1 MLAAVVRPRV
11 DCGPRT
17 ERTDMTDSKQGPT
30 SADAPGSSSNAP
42 GVLYFDPNPTTA
54 RLATAGLRLAGYV
67 VYAASTKSE
76 AVEHCTAHGP
86 NADGSI
92 QVLLLDT
99 ASSPALSASVLKALI
114 QVPGASELPG
124 VLLVSRAN
132 PTPFPGSEGL
142 PSLKRPF
149 TTPALLK
156 VLREAVEAT
165 PPSRA
170 EVAQRSGDEA
180 LARLE
185 LTLMQHFPE
194 LEADPAKLRA
204 LQSSLVAL
212 SQLPTPGS
220 GVSLQANLE
229 NTRVESLIAMLED
242 EAARGVL
249 ELSHDGA
256 LARLHIDRGRIRMA
270 EITGTRD
277 EDLRLGRFVVEAGF
291 LGDETLEGVATSPNP
306 QGKLL
311 GERLLEEGHLR
322 RGELGRVL
330 INQAIEIVCHV
341 AAWTTGRASFAVLDE
356 LHPLARTATGRAELR
371 VSDALLEALRREASR
386 AEMGPHMPHV
396 DEVYV
401 RNDAEVAR
409 VGRNGFAREE
419 LGILENLNGRN
430 SVKDVARKTRTGTF
444 AVASILYR
452 LDRARLVH
460 RRRAPLT
467 TGPN

>member
-1 MLAAVVRPRV
+1 
-11 DCGPRT
+11 
-17 ERTDMTDSKQGPT
+17 MTDST
-30 SADAPGSSSNAP
+30 ARNTP

-54 RLATAGLRLAGYV
+54 RLATAGLRLAGYK
-67 VYAASTKSE
+67 VYPASTKSE

-86 NADGSI
+86 AADGTI
-92 QVLLLDT
+92 EVLLLDT

-114 QVPGASELPG
+114 QIPGASELPG

-156 VLREAVEAT
+156 VLREAVEA
-165 PPSRA
+165 PPADRA
-170 EVAQRSGDEA
+170 EVAARTSDEA

-185 LTLMQHFPE
+185 ITLAEHFPGLDASPE
-194 LEADPAKLRA
+194 RLRA
-204 LQSSLVAL
+204 LHSSLVAL

-229 NTRVESLIAMLED
+229 NTRFESLLAMLED

-249 ELSHDGA
+249 ELSHGGA

-270 EITGTRD
+270 EISGARD

-291 LGDETLEGVATSPNP
+291 LSDAMLEEVAGAPNP

-311 GERLLEEGHLR
+311 GERLLEEGKLR
-322 RGELGRVL
+322 KGELARVL
-330 INQAIEIVCHV
+330 INQAVEIVCHV
-341 AAWTTGRASFAVLDE
+341 SSWSTGRASFAALDE

-371 VSDALLEALRREASR
+371 ISDALLEALRREASR

-452 LDRARLVH
+452 LGRARLIH
-460 RRRAPLT
+460 RRRAPIT

>member
-1 MLAAVVRPRV
+1 
-11 DCGPRT
+11 
-17 ERTDMTDSKQGPT
+17 MTDS
-30 SADAPGSSSNAP
+30 SARNTP

-54 RLATAGLRLAGYV
+54 RLATAGLRLAGYI
-67 VYAASTKSE
+67 VYPASTKSE
-76 AVEHCTAHGP
+76 AVEHCKAHGP
-86 NADGSI
+86 SADGTI
-92 QVLLLDT
+92 EVLLLDT

-114 QVPGASELPG
+114 QIPGASELPG

-156 VLREAVEAT
+156 VLREAVDAT
-165 PPSRA
+165 PESRA
-170 EVAQRSGDEA
+170 DVAQRTGDEA

-185 LTLMQHFPE
+185 ITLAEHFPGLDASPE
-194 LEADPAKLRA
+194 TLRA

-220 GVSLQANLE
+220 AVSLQANLE
-229 NTRVESLIAMLED
+229 NTRFESLLAMLED

-249 ELSHDGA
+249 ELSHAGA
-256 LARLHIDRGRIRMA
+256 LARLHLDRGRVRMA
-270 EITGTRD
+270 EISGARD

-291 LGDETLEGVATSPNP
+291 LSDPMLEEVASAPNP

-311 GERLLEEGHLR
+311 GERLLDEGKLR
-322 RGELGRVL
+322 KGELARVL
-330 INQAIEIVCHV
+330 INQAVEIVCHV
-341 AAWTTGRASFAVLDE
+341 SSWTTGRASFAVLDE

-371 VSDALLEALRREASR
+371 ISDALLEALRREASR

-444 AVASILYR
+444 AVSSILYR
-452 LDRARLVH
+452 LGRARLVH
-460 RRRAPLT
+460 RRRAPIT

>member
-1 MLAAVVRPRV
+1 
-11 DCGPRT
+11 
-17 ERTDMTDSKQGPT
+17 MTDSANTGST
-30 SADAPGSSSNAP
+30 DASGKTAP

-54 RLATAGLRLAGYV
+54 RLATAGLRLAGYL
-67 VYAASTKSE
+67 VYTAGNKTE
-76 AVEHCTAHGP
+76 AVEHCQAHGP
-86 NADGSI
+86 GGSATI
-92 QVLLLDT
+92 DVLLLDT

-142 PSLKRPF
+142 PSLRRPF

-156 VLREAVEAT
+156 SLREAVEAT
-165 PPSRA
+165 PPPAA
-170 EVAQRSGDEA
+170 EIAQRTGDEA
-180 LARLE
+180 ITRLDE
-185 LTLMQHFPE
+185 TLRQHLPE
-194 LEADPAKLRA
+194 LALTGDQLRA

-212 SQLPTPGS
+212 AQLPTPEP
-220 GVSLQANLE
+220 GVSLTAHLD
-229 NTRVESLIAMLED
+229 NTRLESLLAMLED

-249 ELSHDGA
+249 ELKHEGA
-256 LARLHIDRGRIRMA
+256 QCRLHLDRGRVRMA
-270 EITGTRD
+270 EITGTAD

-291 LGDETLEGVATSPNP
+291 LSDETLESVATSPNP

-322 RGELGRVL
+322 RGELARVL

-341 AAWTTGRASFAVLDE
+341 SGWSSGRASFAVLDE
-356 LHPLARTATGRAELR
+356 LHPLAKAAAGRAELR
-371 VSDALLEALRREASR
+371 ISDALLEALRREASR

-401 RNDAEVAR
+401 RNDPEVAR

-452 LDRARLVH
+452 LGRARLVH
-460 RRRAPLT
+460 RRRAPIT

>member
-1 MLAAVVRPRV
+1 
-11 DCGPRT
+11 
-17 ERTDMTDSKQGPT
+17 MTDS
-30 SADAPGSSSNAP
+30 SARKTP

-54 RLATAGLRLAGYV
+54 RLATAGLRLAGYE
-67 VYAASTKSE
+67 VYPASTKSE
-76 AVEHCTAHGP
+76 AVEHCKAHGP
-86 NADGSI
+86 SADGTI
-92 QVLLLDT
+92 EVLLLDT
-99 ASSPALSASVLKALI
+99 ASSPALSAAVLKALI
-114 QVPGASELPG
+114 QIPGASELPG

-156 VLREAVEAT
+156 VLREAVTT
-165 PPSRA
+165 PGSRA
-170 EVAQRSGDEA
+170 EVAARTSDEA

-185 LTLMQHFPE
+185 ITLAEHFPGLHTSPE
-194 LEADPAKLRA
+194 TLRA

-220 GVSLQANLE
+220 AVSLQANLD
-229 NTRVESLIAMLED
+229 NTRFESLLAMLED

-249 ELSHDGA
+249 ELTHGGA

-270 EITGTRD
+270 EITGARD

-291 LGDETLEGVATSPNP
+291 LSDPMLEEVAGAPNP

-311 GERLLEEGHLR
+311 GERLLEEGKLR
-322 RGELGRVL
+322 KGELARVL

-341 AAWTTGRASFAVLDE
+341 SGWTSGRASFAVLDE

-371 VSDALLEALRREASR
+371 ISDALLEALRREASR

-396 DEVYV
+396 DDVYI
-401 RNDAEVAR
+401 RNDADVAR

-419 LGILENLNGRN
+419 LGILETLNGRN

-452 LDRARLVH
+452 LGRARLVH
-460 RRRAPLT
+460 RRRAPIT
-467 TGPN
+467 TGPH

>member
-1 MLAAVVRPRV
+1 
-11 DCGPRT
+11 
-17 ERTDMTDSKQGPT
+17 MTDSANQSTDRGN
-30 SADAPGSSSNAP
+30 SSSGKPAP

-54 RLATAGLRLAGYV
+54 RLATAGLRLAGYQV
-67 VYAASTKSE
+67 FTAGSKTE
-76 AVEHCTAHGP
+76 AVEHCQTHGP
-86 NADGSI
+86 GGTAAIS
-92 QVLLLDT
+92 VLLLDT

-114 QVPGASELPG
+114 QIPGASELPG

-132 PTPFPGSEGL
+132 PNPFPGAEGL

-156 VLREAVEAT
+156 VLREAVDAPPKAT
-165 PPSRA
+165 D
-170 EVAQRSGDEA
+170 EVAQRTGDEA

-185 LTLMQHFPE
+185 LTLMKHFPE
-194 LEADPAKLRA
+194 LEASPDKLRG

-212 SQLPTPGS
+212 SQLSTPAS
-220 GVSLQANLE
+220 GVSLQASLD
-229 NTRVESLIAMLED
+229 NTRLESLLAMLED

-256 LARLHIDRGRIRMA
+256 LCRLHLDRGRIRMA
-270 EITGTRD
+270 EITGSRD

-291 LGDETLEGVATSPNP
+291 LSDETLEDLANSPNP

-322 RGELGRVL
+322 RGELARVL
-330 INQAIEIVCHV
+330 INQALEIVCHV
-341 AAWTTGRASFAVLDE
+341 GTWTAGRASFAVLDE

-444 AVASILYR
+444 SVASILYR

-460 RRRAPLT
+460 RRRAPIT
-467 TGPN
+467 TGPS

>member
-1 MLAAVVRPRV
+1 
-11 DCGPRT
+11 
-17 ERTDMTDSKQGPT
+17 MTDSANTGSTET
-30 SADAPGSSSNAP
+30 SGKAAP

-54 RLATAGLRLAGYV
+54 RLATAGLRLAGYL
-67 VYAASTKSE
+67 VYTAGNKTE
-76 AVEHCTAHGP
+76 AVEHCQAHGP
-86 NADGSI
+86 GGGNTID
-92 QVLLLDT
+92 VLLLDT

-114 QVPGASELPG
+114 QIPGASELPA

-156 VLREAVEAT
+156 ALREAVEAT
-165 PPSRA
+165 PPDSN
-170 EVAQRSGDEA
+170 EVAQRAGDAA
-180 LARLE
+180 LGRLDE
-185 LTLMQHFPE
+185 MMRQHFPDLAPNPE
-194 LEADPAKLRA
+194 QLRA
-204 LQSSLVAL
+204 LHSSLVAL
-212 SQLPTPGS
+212 SQLPTPAS
-220 GVSLQANLE
+220 GVALSAQLD
-229 NTRVESLIAMLED
+229 NTRLESLLAMLED

-249 ELSHDGA
+249 ELTHGGA
-256 LARLHIDRGRIRMA
+256 LCRLHLDRGRVRMA
-270 EITGTRD
+270 EITGSQE

-291 LGDETLEGVATSPNP
+291 LSDETLESVATSPNP

-322 RGELGRVL
+322 RGELARVL

-341 AAWTTGRASFAVLDE
+341 SGWSSGTAAFAVLDE
-356 LHPLARTATGRAELR
+356 LHPLAKAATGRAELR
-371 VSDALLEALRREASR
+371 ISDALLEALRREASR

-401 RNDAEVAR
+401 RNDPEVAR

-452 LDRARLVH
+452 LDRARMVH
-460 RRRAPLT
+460 RRRAPIT

>member
-1 MLAAVVRPRV
+1 
-11 DCGPRT
+11 
-17 ERTDMTDSKQGPT
+17 MTDPAHHGGTGGAAGNSGGT
-30 SADAPGSSSNAP
+30 TAP

-54 RLATAGLRLAGYV
+54 RLATAGLRLAGYQV
-67 VYAASTKSE
+67 FTAGSKTE
-76 AVEHCTAHGP
+76 AVEHCQAHGP
-86 NADGSI
+86 GGSGTI
-92 QVLLLDT
+92 RVLLLDT

-114 QVPGASELPG
+114 QIPGASELPG

-132 PTPFPGSEGL
+132 PTPFPGAEGL

-156 VLREAVEAT
+156 VLREAIDT
-165 PPSRA
+165 PPKAREKVS
-170 EVAQRSGDEA
+170 QRTGDEA

-185 LTLMQHFPE
+185 VTLKEHFPE
-194 LEADPAKLRA
+194 LAASPDRLRA
-204 LQSSLVAL
+204 LQSSLVGL
-212 SQLPTPGS
+212 SQLPTPSS
-220 GVSLQANLE
+220 GVSLQANLS
-229 NTRVESLIAMLED
+229 NTRLESLLAMLED
-242 EAARGVL
+242 QAARGVL

-256 LARLHIDRGRIRMA
+256 LCRLHLDRGRVRMA
-270 EITGTRD
+270 EITGVRD

-291 LGDETLEGVATSPNP
+291 LSDGTLEELAKSPNP

-322 RGELGRVL
+322 RGELARVL
-330 INQAIEIVCHV
+330 INQALEIVCHV
-341 AAWTTGRASFAVLDE
+341 AGWTAGNASFAVLDE

-371 VSDALLEALRREASR
+371 ISDALLEALRREASR

-460 RRRAPLT
+460 RRRAPIT
-467 TGPN
+467 TGPS